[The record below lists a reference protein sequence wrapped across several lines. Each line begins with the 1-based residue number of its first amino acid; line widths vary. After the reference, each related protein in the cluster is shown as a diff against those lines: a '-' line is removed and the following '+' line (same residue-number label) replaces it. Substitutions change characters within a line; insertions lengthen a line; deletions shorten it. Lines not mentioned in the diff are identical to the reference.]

1 MATCM
6 STFLREDTTAW
17 EHLSHEQ
24 PGHVC
29 QGKKSRGPVRR
40 KQRCRV
46 SKKKTKTKMQ
56 MQAHARL
63 NCHVKYFH
71 AVEGVGM

>member
-1 MATCM
+1 
-6 STFLREDTTAW
+6 
-17 EHLSHEQ
+17 
-24 PGHVC
+24 
-29 QGKKSRGPVRR
+29 VRR

-71 AVEGVGM
+71 EEEGVGMSTVEDGIPAVNFRIRFLVHLACLVVMS

>member
-1 MATCM
+1 MN
-6 STFLREDTTAW
+6 S
-17 EHLSHEQ
+17 Q
-24 PGHVC
+24 PDHVC

-46 SKKKTKTKMQ
+46 SKKEEKKTK